1 MEPSRVLTAKELQEG
16 LAAAV
21 DWRRF
26 WIRHGIKLAALMGG
40 GGLVILAAGYLVQGR
55 VSLWAFLIPVGLV
68 ATVLPS
74 SIRETRHFSQ
84 LAREF
89 RAAEERALTGG
100 VVHARSEEHPSEL
113 QSLMRISYAVFC
125 LKKKNN
131 RK

>member
-1 MEPSRVLTAKELQEG
+1 MIRRPPRSTLTDTLFPYTT
-16 LAAAV
+16 LF
-21 DWRRF
+21 RS
-26 WIRHGIKLAALMGG
+26 LAALMGG

-100 VVHARSEEHPSEL
+100 VVHAADIPSL
-113 QSLMRISYAVFC
+113 
-125 LKKKNN
+125 N
-131 RK
+131 RRPAA

>member
-55 VSLWAFLIPVGLV
+55 VSLWAFLIPAGLV
-68 ATVLPS
+68 AAVLPS

-84 LAREF
+84 LVREF

-100 VVHARSEEHPSEL
+100 VVHAADIPSL
-113 QSLMRISYAVFC
+113 
-125 LKKKNN
+125 N
-131 RK
+131 RRPAA

>member
-26 WIRHGIKLAALMGG
+26 CIRHGIKLAALMGG

-55 VSLWAFLIPVGLV
+55 VSLWAFLIPAGLV
-68 ATVLPS
+68 AAVLPS

-84 LAREF
+84 LVREF
-89 RAAEERALTGG
+89 QAAEERALTGG
-100 VVHARSEEHPSEL
+100 VVHAADIPSL
-113 QSLMRISYAVFC
+113 
-125 LKKKNN
+125 N
-131 RK
+131 RRPAA

>member
-26 WIRHGIKLAALMGG
+26 WIRHGIKLAALMGR
-40 GGLVILAAGYLVQGR
+40 GGLVILAAVYLVQGR

-74 SIRETRHFSQ
+74 SIRETRPFSQ
-84 LAREF
+84 LAREL

-100 VVHARSEEHPSEL
+100 VVHAADIPSLIRRPAAYQEGKSTRL
-113 QSLMRISYAVFC
+113 
-125 LKKKNN
+125 N
-131 RK
+131 